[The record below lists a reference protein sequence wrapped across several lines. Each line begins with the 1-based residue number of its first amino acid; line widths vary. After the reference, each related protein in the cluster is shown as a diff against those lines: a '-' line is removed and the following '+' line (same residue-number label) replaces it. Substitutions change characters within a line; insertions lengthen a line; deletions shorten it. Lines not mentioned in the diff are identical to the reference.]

1 MWRDVSDFR
10 EFYATS
16 LGQVARRMICRQLHE
31 AWPNVEG
38 RAILGLGYAVPFLNG
53 FRGEAARVVAA
64 MPAEQGIMHWPTEE
78 PSLTVLV
85 DEDELPFPDF
95 SFDRVVLV
103 HNLEYAEQVRPL
115 MREVWRVLADSGRLV
130 VVVPNQRGLWAR
142 FDWTPFGHGLPYSSS
157 QLSRLLRETLFTP
170 LAIRRAVFM
179 PPLKSNTTL
188 AAASAW
194 ENIGRRYFPGFGGV
208 IMSEAVKQI
217 YSGSLVG
224 NRPKRRRYVT
234 VTNSHTRHQSRKQ
247 AEPSAAPKGP

>member
-1 MWRDVSDFR
+1 M
-10 EFYATS
+10 
-16 LGQVARRMICRQLHE
+16 
-31 AWPNVEG
+31 
-38 RAILGLGYAVPFLNG
+38 
-53 FRGEAARVVAA
+53 
-64 MPAEQGIMHWPTEE
+64 
-78 PSLTVLV
+78 
-85 DEDELPFPDF
+85 
-95 SFDRVVLV
+95 VLV